1 MNDETI
7 ISNINHIQILID
19 ILLRKYDIYIKQLD
33 NHINNK
39 TINDNKYINY
49 VKILYENF
57 MIFLFDINY
66 YLKNNNID
74 NNIDLD
80 EYTELIDN
88 QYNIFI
94 IYVKYDKKINFINN
108 NTYDNVLNNININN
122 YKTYYLLFTFILSKI
137 DDIFNYYKD
146 NIILEDIIIF
156 YHIII
161 LYITSID
168 NNSDKYIFNKNID
181 IDKLLDNISFFK
193 QFDKYSPIINIIKNI
208 TCFLYFTQE

>member
-1 MNDETI
+1 MNNETI